1 MSHDHEAVRLA
12 VASLDFELSPDE
24 RRRMETGLEAC
35 EECAAIA
42 ASHVGFQSLLAR
54 LPVHDAS
61 PLVRQRV
68 LRASLVTPRSRPWP
82 VLLVAAALI
91 GLLLAGGAAAIGAFR
106 TDPLDPAVD
115 LTRASPPASDRPSP
129 PAEASAIVDPTPEE
143 RILLSAIPGELLAG
157 CIRSRTV
164 ASDPAITGDVAGI
177 DCPVDDADVTESRY
191 FLFAAP
197 AELTG
202 WWQSGI
208 RDMGLQPDSGG
219 CLDGRA
225 GETTFDA
232 GRMQC
237 FVAPGGARLRWSD
250 DARLIY
256 GVVVSSSQ
264 DLRAT
269 VDWWRATHGTDG
281 VRESPA
287 FLPAEQTLVDE
298 APADIAADCIPYRI
312 VGAAAT
318 TVEGSV
324 AAIDCPRE
332 SGPLVDVGYFRF
344 PSVSALDEWWAGRL
358 AALPI
363 SADSDGCRD
372 GSPGERETS
381 RGRIACYVADGEARI
396 RWIDRDRLV
405 YGVLNGRTSNL
416 ARLWDWW
423 VERHDD

>member
-42 ASHVGFQSLLAR
+42 ASHVGFQGLLAR

-202 WWQSGI
+202 SRTAAVAW
-208 RDMGLQPDSGG
+208 MGGPARPRSTPGG
-219 CLDGRA
+219 CSVSWRP
-225 GETTFDA
+225 
-232 GRMQC
+232 
-237 FVAPGGARLRWSD
+237 VAPG
-250 DARLIY
+250 
-256 GVVVSSSQ
+256 
-264 DLRAT
+264 
-269 VDWWRATHGTDG
+269 
-281 VRESPA
+281 
-287 FLPAEQTLVDE
+287 
-298 APADIAADCIPYRI
+298 
-312 VGAAAT
+312 
-318 TVEGSV
+318 
-324 AAIDCPRE
+324 
-332 SGPLVDVGYFRF
+332 SG
-344 PSVSALDEWWAGRL
+344 
-358 AALPI
+358 
-363 SADSDGCRD
+363 
-372 GSPGERETS
+372 
-381 RGRIACYVADGEARI
+381 
-396 RWIDRDRLV
+396 
-405 YGVLNGRTSNL
+405 GRTM
-416 ARLWDWW
+416 RG
-423 VERHDD
+423 